1 MLSTKEAVL
10 IDLQP
15 GRANAVSRLFLLKS
29 LLTPHSMQAT
39 VHRLCCPKGLCQLLC
54 PGLDPGSWSWKS
66 FTACLHPQE
75 VVVGFGTLHPLRS
88 SSGWLLEGMGWRW
101 PGAGRFTGG
110 SRREQTGGR
119 MGRELG
125 RRGLS
130 TPRCCRFTA
139 SRADLRVLV
148 LRVM

>member
-88 SSGWLLEGMGWRW
+88 SSGWRGWDGDGQEQEGSQGGAEESKREGGWVESW
-101 PGAGRFTGG
+101 G
-110 SRREQTGGR
+110 E
-119 MGRELG
+119 E
-125 RRGLS
+125 
-130 TPRCCRFTA
+130 
-139 SRADLRVLV
+139 V
-148 LRVM
+148 

>member
-1 MLSTKEAVL
+1 MLSSSEAAL

-15 GRANAVSRLFLLKS
+15 GRANTVSRLFLLKS
-29 LLTPHSMQAT
+29 LLTPHSVQAT
-39 VHRLCCPKGLCQLLC
+39 VHRLCCLKGLCQLLC
-54 PGLDPGSWSWKS
+54 PGLDLGSQSWKS
-66 FTACLHPQE
+66 LTACLHPQE
-75 VVVGFGTLHPLRS
+75 VVVWCGTLHPRRS
-88 SSGWLLEGMGWRW
+88 SSGWLLEGMGGPW
-101 PGAGRFTGG
+101 PGEGRFAGG

-130 TPRCCRFTA
+130 TPRRCLFTA
-139 SRADLRVLV
+139 SCADLRVLV